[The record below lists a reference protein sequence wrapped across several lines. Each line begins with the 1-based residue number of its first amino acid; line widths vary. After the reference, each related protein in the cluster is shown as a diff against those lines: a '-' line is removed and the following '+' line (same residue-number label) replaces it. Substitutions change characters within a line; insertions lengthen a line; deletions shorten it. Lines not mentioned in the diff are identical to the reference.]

1 MPHSRREVIA
11 GSLVATASLL
21 GGCASIGSGARF
33 DTVIKRGLIVD
44 GTGGP
49 ARHGDV
55 GILGDR
61 IVALAPDLPTSAAG
75 AVIDASGLVVAPG
88 FIEPHAHI
96 SDIAAVPAPEN
107 FLCQGITTLV
117 NSLHSLD
124 QPYPLGEYVGA
135 LETAQNTVWTAGH
148 TWLRKHVLGL
158 DNREPTAAELARM
171 KQLVAEAMDAGA
183 IGLGTGLEYIPAN
196 YAKQSEIVALVRAA
210 KRQNALYVTHMRDE
224 GRALPEALEE
234 AIDVGSETGLP
245 VHISHLKSTGVANAG
260 VAQRVLAR
268 IDEANWQGEQ
278 VSFDVYPYDAYS
290 TYSTVLFPS
299 WVLAEGA
306 NAFRARVA
314 EPSTRARLKAE
325 MPGIFRSQTLGSLDD
340 VMFRSIG
347 EDMSFAGRT
356 LADWL
361 RMKGRPLTLEA
372 GFDALIE
379 LEADG
384 GFIGIFR
391 AMSDADI
398 DAFLMHPKASVSSD
412 GDLVEFGKG
421 FPHPR
426 SYGAYPRV
434 LGRYVRERGLLSLE
448 QAVAKMT
455 SRSADDLRIRDR
467 GRIRTGAFADIVV
480 FDQERITDQATFDR
494 PHQFSEGIVHLL
506 VNGAAVMNGGSLTGR
521 LPGRVLRRDKLTQ

>member
-1 MPHSRREVIA
+1 
-11 GSLVATASLL
+11 
-21 GGCASIGSGARF
+21 
-33 DTVIKRGLIVD
+33 
-44 GTGGP
+44 
-49 ARHGDV
+49 
-55 GILGDR
+55 
-61 IVALAPDLPTSAAG
+61 
-75 AVIDASGLVVAPG
+75 
-88 FIEPHAHI
+88 
-96 SDIAAVPAPEN
+96 
-107 FLCQGITTLV
+107 
-117 NSLHSLD
+117 
-124 QPYPLGEYVGA
+124 
-135 LETAQNTVWTAGH
+135 
-148 TWLRKHVLGL
+148 
-158 DNREPTAAELARM
+158 
-171 KQLVAEAMDAGA
+171 
-183 IGLGTGLEYIPAN
+183 
-196 YAKQSEIVALVRAA
+196 
-210 KRQNALYVTHMRDE
+210 
-224 GRALPEALEE
+224 
-234 AIDVGSETGLP
+234 
-245 VHISHLKSTGVANAG
+245 
-260 VAQRVLAR
+260 
-268 IDEANWQGEQ
+268 
-278 VSFDVYPYDAYS
+278 
-290 TYSTVLFPS
+290 
-299 WVLAEGA
+299 
-306 NAFRARVA
+306 
-314 EPSTRARLKAE
+314 

-347 EDMSFAGRT
+347 EDMSYAGRT

-455 SRSADDLRIRDR
+455 SRPADDLRIRDR

>member
-1 MPHSRREVIA
+1 MPQSRREFIA
-11 GSLVATASLL
+11 RSFLATTSLL
-21 GGCASIGSGARF
+21 GGCASIGTGTKF
-33 DTVIKRGLIVD
+33 DTVIKGGLIVD
-44 GTGGP
+44 GTGLP
-49 ARHGDV
+49 ALRADV

-61 IVALAPDLPTSAAG
+61 IVALEPSLPTSEARTI
-75 AVIDASGLVVAPG
+75 IDASSLVVAPG

-96 SDIAAVPAPEN
+96 SDIAAFPAPEN
-107 FLCQGITTLV
+107 FLRQGITTLV

-148 TWLRKHVLGL
+148 TWLRKYVIGL
-158 DNREPTAAELARM
+158 DNRDPSFAELRRM
-171 KQLVAEAMDAGA
+171 EGLVAEAMDAGA

-196 YAKQSEIVALVRAA
+196 YAKQSEVIALARAA
-210 KRQNALYVTHMRDE
+210 QRPNALYVTHMRDE

-234 AIDVGSETGLP
+234 AIDVGREAGLP

-260 VAQRVLAR
+260 MAQRVLAR
-268 IDEANWQGEQ
+268 IDEANRQGVK

-299 WVLAEGA
+299 WVLAGGTQ
-306 NAFRARVA
+306 AFRDRVGD
-314 EPSTRARLKAE
+314 PTTQARLKTE
-325 MPGIFRSQTLGSLDD
+325 MPEIFRSQTLGSLED
-340 VMFRSIG
+340 VVFRSIG

-361 RMKGRPLTLEA
+361 RMEGRPPTLEA

-379 LEADG
+379 LETEG

-391 AMSDADI
+391 AMAETDI
-398 DAFLMHPKASVSSD
+398 DAFLTHSRASVSSD

-426 SYGAYPRV
+426 SYGSYPRV
-434 LGRYVRERGLLSLE
+434 LGRYVRERGLLTLE

-455 SRSADDLRIRDR
+455 SRPADDLRIRDR

-480 FDQERITDQATFDR
+480 FDQERITDHATFDR
-494 PHQFSEGIVHLL
+494 PHQFSKGIVHLL
-506 VNGAAVMNGGSLTGR
+506 VNGAAVMSEGSLTGR
-521 LPGRVLRRDKLTQ
+521 LPGRVLRRADLT